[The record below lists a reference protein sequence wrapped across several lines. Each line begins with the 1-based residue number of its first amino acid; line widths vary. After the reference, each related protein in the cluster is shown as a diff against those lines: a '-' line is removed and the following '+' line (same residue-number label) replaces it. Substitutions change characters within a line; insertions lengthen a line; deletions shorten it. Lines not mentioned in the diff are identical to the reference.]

1 MVALLD
7 GYLTVASGPGPGGHS
22 ARHGE
27 ASSLCAI
34 ALPAHLARGTSHCVR
49 QQSAIASLA
58 LLAAAAGF
66 VVAPGIR
73 SGTLLAPWTATGAV
87 QAAEAAGPG
96 SNAGSNA
103 GPGAGSIDRSNPP
116 DGLDA
121 PVGALDPASLTGY
134 AWPLKGARLTQPF
147 APSPYGT
154 WLVDGQLFH
163 DGLDLAT
170 FCGDHVLAAH
180 DGVVLA
186 AGRSYDDQL
195 GWVGGTLD
203 AYNARLDAK
212 KLRTA
217 LPIVI
222 VIDDGNG
229 YRSIYAHFSQVIV
242 KAGDTV
248 KAGQMVGYE
257 GRSGNAS
264 GCHVHYGLFSPAE
277 TATFSTE
284 PTTIAHMLLPPA
296 EIARIDPLLVLP
308 AEGRPADAPAPLA
321 SLPVLPT
328 VDDWAEAA
336 RASAEASA
344 AAEATAVQSRR

>member
-1 MVALLD
+1 LLA
-7 GYLTVASGPGPGGHS
+7 YLT
-22 ARHGE
+22 
-27 ASSLCAI
+27 
-34 ALPAHLARGTSHCVR
+34 RGTSHCVR
-49 QQSAIASLA
+49 QQSAIASLT
-58 LLAAAAGF
+58 LIAAAAGF
-66 VVAPGIR
+66 VVLPAIR
-73 SGTLLAPWTATGAV
+73 SGTLLAPGSGEV

-96 SNAGSNA
+96 FERA
-103 GPGAGSIDRSNPP
+103 GPDGDGAGLDDGDGSGSVDRTNAP
-116 DGLDA
+116 DELDA
-121 PVGALDPASLTGY
+121 AGGATDPASLTGY
-134 AWPLKGARLTQPF
+134 AWPVKGTRLTQPF
-147 APSPYGT
+147 GPSAYGT
-154 WLVDGQLFH
+154 WLVDGATFH

-186 AGRSYDDQL
+186 AGRYYDDQL

-212 KLRTA
+212 KLRTS

-248 KAGQMVGYE
+248 KAGQMIGYE

-284 PTTIAHMLLPPA
+284 PTTVAHMLLPPA
-296 EIARIDPLLVLP
+296 EIARIDPLRVLP
-308 AEGRPADAPAPLA
+308 ADGRPADAPAPLV

-328 VDDWAEAA
+328 VDDWAEVAEASA

-344 AAEATAVQSRR
+344 AAQASAIAPVSAGPTAAP